1 MQSHHIQGAHYPCL
15 LKLHFVKI
23 VKYGTLNLQTLLLKF
38 DQMAESLN
46 MVISLNKTKSLTI
59 SRNYAKCEVKLKDT
73 MIEQV
78 TKFNYL
84 GVELSA
90 KRDLKQEVRIQATKA
105 ARISGCLYNLV
116 WLNK

>member
-1 MQSHHIQGAHYPCL
+1 
-15 LKLHFVKI
+15 
-23 VKYGTLNLQTLLLKF
+23 
-38 DQMAESLN
+38 
-46 MVISLNKTKSLTI
+46 
-59 SRNYAKCEVKLKDT
+59 

-78 TKFNYL
+78 PKL

-116 WLNK
+116 